1 MNKGNPEQE
10 WRGGNIT
17 PDTQGFLRGIDEDTL
32 SFHQQ
37 TKTNKKSLRQLWE
50 NIFKKKT
57 EPWYEI
63 YLRYTERA
71 AVKASVKKRCCFFS
85 T

>member
-50 NIFKKKT
+50 NIFKKN
-57 EPWYEI
+57 
-63 YLRYTERA
+63 
-71 AVKASVKKRCCFFS
+71 
-85 T
+85 